1 MKINTT
7 TVVPRTNRPTVLGNT
22 ALEMYYVKNGV
33 YTNPYQVC
41 SVFLFPDTVASSTY
55 NQTITNGDPE
65 HYLDYASSSA
75 RYGNVASG
83 AISVPSMKWRNVVP
97 SSQEHVSFPSSV
109 YFSPTVYEGDI
120 NSASG
125 IFKLGTG
132 HFAVVL
138 QPNGLYVSSQYD
150 TPTGSEFAFS
160 GTAIQSASSVGKYY
174 DIWVIVDNAGAK
186 PKAYINKVDLHND
199 TIMAMAEP
207 LSFTSKSHLLQK
219 YVNMGS
225 KISLKIKTDISLTD
239 KNIPLDIRSIFNESV
254 IQNADIRIRL
264 YDEEENAWIVTTPSF
279 TWTPVDFVTASD
291 TILYSSLFSTR
302 GRYDVQV
309 RYTLMDETIY
319 SDKFNLICR

>member
-1 MKINTT
+1 
-7 TVVPRTNRPTVLGNT
+7 
-22 ALEMYYVKNGV
+22 
-33 YTNPYQVC
+33 
-41 SVFLFPDTVASSTY
+41 
-55 NQTITNGDPE
+55 
-65 HYLDYASSSA
+65 
-75 RYGNVASG
+75 
-83 AISVPSMKWRNVVP
+83 MKWRNVVP

-219 YVNMGS
+219 YVNVGS

-254 IQNADIRIRL
+254 IQDAEIRIRM
-264 YDEEENAWIVTTPSF
+264 YDEEENAWIVVTPA
-279 TWTPVDFVTASD
+279 TWAAVDFITASD
-291 TILYSSLFSTR
+291 TILYSNLFNTR

-309 RYTLMDETIY
+309 RYSLMDETIY